1 MGEGITLIMN
11 MTKNT
16 MVGMSVGTIV
26 SIIAAAWIGLGI
38 GRPLF
43 ASDLQVIEDSIE
55 KLDKK
60 TSVAILY
67 LAKQSLESE
76 LRGAK
81 RELRKD
87 EDNDNIQ
94 EDIDVIN
101 GDIAEIASKITCYR
115 TEDCEI
121 ENTI

>member
-1 MGEGITLIMN
+1 MSINLS
-11 MTKNT
+11 KNT
-16 MVGMSVGTIV
+16 MVGMSVGTLV
-26 SIIAAAWIGLGI
+26 SIVAALWIGLGI

-43 ASDLQVIEDSIE
+43 ASDLQVIEASIE

-60 TSVAILY
+60 TSVAILH

-87 EDNDNIQ
+87 PLNDDIE
-94 EDIDVIN
+94 EDIDIISQ
-101 GDIAEIASKITCYR
+101 DIDEIDDKITCYR
-115 TEDCEI
+115 TQGCEI
-121 ENTI
+121 EESV